1 MVRPFIAALA
11 ADQLDKYTL
20 TVYLSFDVSD
30 MNCQSVQMSAPDA
43 KSDHILDAA
52 LPVFVRH
59 GFRKAS
65 MADIARAANIS
76 RASLY
81 LSFGSKEE
89 LFRAGSKRAHA
100 GTMREVEAALAGGGD
115 VFSRIESAIAA
126 FHRGLIAPFA
136 GSPDA
141 VELFDVNM
149 ALARD
154 ITLAARAR
162 LVALL
167 GQALADAQA
176 ANAVVLDPLN
186 STPADVANVI
196 VAAMDGIKHAPG
208 DDAKLEER
216 MQLFMRLLRAA
227 IS

>member
-1 MVRPFIAALA
+1 
-11 ADQLDKYTL
+11 
-20 TVYLSFDVSD
+20 
-30 MNCQSVQMSAPDA
+30 MSSSDA

-52 LPVFVRH
+52 LPVFARH
-59 GFRKAS
+59 GFRKTS
-65 MADIARAANIS
+65 MADIARAAKIS

-81 LSFGSKEE
+81 LSFGSKED
-89 LFRAGSKRAHA
+89 LFRAGSTRAHA
-100 GTMREVEAALAGGGD
+100 NTMRQVEAALAGSGD
-115 VFSRIESAIAA
+115 VFGRIESAIAV
-126 FHRGLIAPFA
+126 FQRGLIAPFA

-141 VELFDVNM
+141 AELFDVNM
-149 ALARD
+149 ALAKD

-167 GQALADAQA
+167 AQALADAQTA
-176 ANAVVLDPLN
+176 GVVALDPLN
-186 STPADVANVI
+186 SRPGDVANVI

-208 DDAKLEER
+208 DGAKSDEA

>member
-1 MVRPFIAALA
+1 
-11 ADQLDKYTL
+11 
-20 TVYLSFDVSD
+20 
-30 MNCQSVQMSAPDA
+30 MSGLNA

-59 GFRKAS
+59 GFRKTS

-81 LSFGSKEE
+81 LSFSSKEE
-89 LFRAGSKRAHA
+89 LFRAGSARAHA
-100 GTMREVEAALAGGGD
+100 STMREVETVLAGSGD
-115 VFSRIESAIAA
+115 VFSRIESAVAA
-126 FHRGLIAPFA
+126 FHSTLIAPFA

-141 VELFDVNM
+141 IELFDANM
-149 ALARD
+149 ALAKD
-154 ITLAARAR
+154 ITLAARAS

-167 GQALADAQA
+167 AQALADAQTA
-176 ANAVVLDPLN
+176 GAIALDPL
-186 STPADVANVI
+186 SARPDDIANVI

-208 DDAKLEER
+208 SGATLEEGMR
-216 MQLFMRLLRAA
+216 LFMRLLRAA

>member
-1 MVRPFIAALA
+1 MSSP
-11 ADQLDKYTL
+11 
-20 TVYLSFDVSD
+20 DV
-30 MNCQSVQMSAPDA
+30 

-52 LPVFVRH
+52 LPVFARH
-59 GFRKAS
+59 GFRKTS
-65 MADIARAANIS
+65 MADIARAAKIS

-81 LSFGSKEE
+81 LSFGIKED
-89 LFRAGSKRAHA
+89 LFRAGSTRAHA
-100 GTMREVEAALAGGGD
+100 NTMREVEAALAARGD
-115 VFSRIESAIAA
+115 VFSRIESAIAVSQ
-126 FHRGLIAPFA
+126 RGLIAPFA

-149 ALARD
+149 ALASD

-167 GQALADAQA
+167 AQALADAQTA
-176 ANAVVLDPLN
+176 GAVALDRLN
-186 STPADVANVI
+186 SGPDDVANVI

-208 DDAKLEER
+208 DSDEG

>member
-1 MVRPFIAALA
+1 MSER
-11 ADQLDKYTL
+11 
-20 TVYLSFDVSD
+20 DV
-30 MNCQSVQMSAPDA
+30 

-65 MADIARAANIS
+65 MSDIARAAGIS

-81 LSFGSKEE
+81 LSFSSKEE
-89 LFRAGSKRAHA
+89 LFRAGSTRSHA
-100 GTMREVEAALAGGGD
+100 RTMLDVEAALAGSGD
-115 VFSRIESAIAA
+115 VFSRIETAMAV
-126 FHRGLIAPFA
+126 FQRELIAPFA

-149 ALARD
+149 ALAKD

-167 GQALADAQA
+167 AQALSDAETSGAIAFASLQA
-176 ANAVVLDPLN
+176 RPVDIAG
-186 STPADVANVI
+186 VI
-196 VAAMDGIKHAPG
+196 VAAMDGIKHAEGAGPKFAE
-208 DDAKLEER
+208 DMR
-216 MQLFMRLLRAA
+216 LFMRLLRAA

>member
-1 MVRPFIAALA
+1 MTER
-11 ADQLDKYTL
+11 
-20 TVYLSFDVSD
+20 
-30 MNCQSVQMSAPDA
+30 DA

-65 MADIARAANIS
+65 MADIARAAGIS

-81 LSFGSKEE
+81 LSFSSKEE
-89 LFRAGSKRAHA
+89 VFRAGSTRAHA
-100 GTMREVEAALAGGGD
+100 RTMQDVAAVLAGHGD
-115 VFSRIESAIAA
+115 VFERLEGAVAA
-126 FHRGLIAPFA
+126 FHEGLIAPFA
-136 GSPDA
+136 GSADA

-154 ITLAARAR
+154 ITLAARDR

-167 GQALADAQA
+167 AQALADAQGA
-176 ANAVVLDPLN
+176 GAVAPDRLQARPVDL
-186 STPADVANVI
+186 AGVI

-208 DDAKLEER
+208 DGGQREAHMR
-216 MQLFMRLLRAA
+216 LFMRLLRAA
-227 IS
+227 IA

>member
-1 MVRPFIAALA
+1 
-11 ADQLDKYTL
+11 
-20 TVYLSFDVSD
+20 
-30 MNCQSVQMSAPDA
+30 MSSPDA

-52 LPVFVRH
+52 LPVFARH
-59 GFRKAS
+59 GFRKTS

-89 LFRAGSKRAHA
+89 LFRAGSTRAHA
-100 GTMREVEAALAGGGD
+100 NTMREVEAALAGSGD
-115 VFSRIESAIAA
+115 VFNRIESAIAV
-126 FHRGLIAPFA
+126 FQRGLIAPFA

-149 ALARD
+149 ALAKD

-167 GQALADAQA
+167 AQALADAQIA
-176 ANAVVLDPLN
+176 GAVAPDPLN
-186 STPADVANVI
+186 SKPDDVANVI

-208 DDAKLEER
+208 DSAKPEEGMR
-216 MQLFMRLLRAA
+216 LFMRLLRAA